1 MMTLFFVEKRK
12 DTPSIIRDERGRI
25 LNRRPGFLPSFTH
38 LFRRSPFAMS
48 LMMPVLGLWLLIVPV
63 GCDTNT
69 TPSSPQ
75 TGLQDPESISP
86 ALQKQ
91 SGFPRIVAFG
101 NSLTAGLGVSP
112 AQTYPAVLQRRLDQ
126 AGYQVEVINAGV
138 SGETTAGG
146 LRRLDWVLKGK
157 PSLVILELGA
167 NDGLRGQSLA
177 DAYSNLERII
187 QRLQAAGVRV
197 VLAGMKIPPN
207 YGDEYTSTFSAMY
220 EKLARAYDVP
230 LIPFLLEGVAT
241 VPELNQADGLHPN
254 AEGYH
259 VVAQNVMTVLTP
271 LLRDVTGQGE
281 RLGRAKTGAAP

>member
-1 MMTLFFVEKRK
+1 MTTLFFVEKRK
-12 DTPSIIRDERGRI
+12 DTPSIIRDERRRI
-25 LNRRPGFLPSFTH
+25 LNRRPGVLPYFTH

-48 LMMPVLGLWLLIVPV
+48 LMVPFLGLWLLIVPV

-69 TPSSPQ
+69 TTSSPQ
-75 TGLQDPESISP
+75 TGHQDPESISP
-86 ALQKQ
+86 ALQKP

-112 AQTYPAVLQRRLDQ
+112 TRTYPAVLQRRLDQ
-126 AGYQVEVINAGV
+126 AGYQFEVINAGV

-157 PSLVILELGA
+157 PSIVILELGA

-207 YGDEYTSTFSAMY
+207 YGDEYTINFSVMY
-220 EKLARAYDVP
+220 EKLARAYELP

-259 VVAQNVMTVLTP
+259 VVAENVMTVLTP
-271 LLRDVTGQGE
+271 LIRDVTGRGE
-281 RLGRAKTGAAP
+281 RLGRAENSFSP

>member
-1 MMTLFFVEKRK
+1 MMTFFFIETRK
-12 DTPSIIRDERGRI
+12 DTSSIIRDERGRI
-25 LNRRPGFLPSFTH
+25 LNRRPTFLPSLTH
-38 LFRRSPFAMS
+38 PFRRSPFAMS
-48 LMMPVLGLWLLIVPV
+48 LMMPVLGLWLIIVPI

-75 TGLQDPESISP
+75 TGLQDPESSSP
-86 ALQKQ
+86 APQKQ
-91 SGFPRIVAFG
+91 SGFPRVVAFG

-126 AGYQVEVINAGV
+126 AGYQFEVINAGV

-157 PSLVILELGA
+157 PSIVILELGA

-207 YGDEYTSTFSAMY
+207 YGDEYTTTFSAMY
-220 EKLARAYDVP
+220 EKLARAYEIP
-230 LIPFLLEGVAT
+230 LIPFLLEGVAA
-241 VPELNQADGLHPN
+241 VPELNQDDGLHPN

-271 LLRDVTGQGE
+271 LLPDVTGQGE
-281 RLGRAKTGAAP
+281 RLGRMENTLSP

>member
-1 MMTLFFVEKRK
+1 MPFFV
-12 DTPSIIRDERGRI
+12 
-25 LNRRPGFLPSFTH
+25 
-38 LFRRSPFAMS
+38 
-48 LMMPVLGLWLLIVPV
+48 LWLMIIPV

-69 TPSSPQ
+69 PSSPQ
-75 TGLQDPESISP
+75 TGHQDPESISP
-86 ALQKQ
+86 ALQKP

-112 AQTYPAVLQRRLDQ
+112 TRTYPAVLQRRLDQ
-126 AGYQVEVINAGV
+126 AGYQFEVINAGV

-157 PSLVILELGA
+157 PSIVILELGA

-207 YGDEYTSTFSAMY
+207 YGDEYTTNFSVMY
-220 EKLARAYDVP
+220 EKLARAYEIP
-230 LIPFLLEGVAT
+230 LIPFLLEGVAA

-259 VVAQNVMTVLTP
+259 IVAQNVMTVLTP
-271 LLRDVTGQGE
+271 LLRDVTGRGE
-281 RLGRAKTGAAP
+281 RLDRTENTLSP

>member
-1 MMTLFFVEKRK
+1 MMTLFFVEKK
-12 DTPSIIRDERGRI
+12 DTPSIIRDGRRRI
-25 LNRRPGFLPSFTH
+25 LNRRPGLLSYFTH
-38 LFRRSPFAMS
+38 LFRHSPFAMS
-48 LMMPVLGLWLLIVPV
+48 LMMPFLVLWLMIIPV

-69 TPSSPQ
+69 PSSPQ
-75 TGLQDPESISP
+75 TGHQDPESISP
-86 ALQKQ
+86 ALQKS

-112 AQTYPAVLQRRLDQ
+112 TRTYPAVLQRRLDQ
-126 AGYQVEVINAGV
+126 AGYQFDVINAGV

-157 PSLVILELGA
+157 PSIVILELGA

-207 YGDEYTSTFSAMY
+207 YGDEYTTNFSVMY
-220 EKLARAYDVP
+220 EKLARVYEIP
-230 LIPFLLEGVAT
+230 LIPFLLEGVAA

-259 VVAQNVMTVLTP
+259 IVAQNVMTVLTP
-271 LLRDVTGQGE
+271 LLRDVS
-281 RLGRAKTGAAP
+281 GRGRTP